1 MDALLYDSETEGT
14 AQKVCESDTFKIHIN
29 AQKNKLRGLLKL
41 PGKRLSS
48 VPINGQRRP
57 A

>member
-1 MDALLYDSETEGT
+1 MDVLLYDSETEGT

-57 A
+57 V